1 MCAHCGARL
10 LYQLPERP
18 MRIASACP
26 HCNEASYS
34 PTRAK
39 DFQDF
44 FALLTA
50 MPRLTEGSTLGIRRR
65 AGLSPHLRY
74 DAQNQRVV
82 RVNAPPG
89 PRAQRSALQ
98 REREPFYGAMRG

>member
-50 MPRLTEGSTLGIRRR
+50 MPRLTEGSNGDKAKSGIEPKVALRRSKSR
-65 AGLSPHLRY
+65 G
-74 DAQNQRVV
+74 
-82 RVNAPPG
+82 
-89 PRAQRSALQ
+89 
-98 REREPFYGAMRG
+98 YG